1 MTTELLKA
9 KKEAFVTLQD
19 VAVGFT
25 QEEWKLLS
33 PAERTL
39 HTEVMLETYSHL
51 VSLDILF
58 SKLELICQLEQ
69 GEEPWIKERQR
80 SLGLCPGE

>member
-1 MTTELLKA
+1 
-9 KKEAFVTLQD
+9 
-19 VAVGFT
+19 
-25 QEEWKLLS
+25 
-33 PAERTL
+33 
-39 HTEVMLETYSHL
+39 MLETYSHL

-80 SLGLCPGE
+80 SLGLCPASPHPACVVQSSPSVILKLRCRKSSPFRETLFRRSQTAAGATL